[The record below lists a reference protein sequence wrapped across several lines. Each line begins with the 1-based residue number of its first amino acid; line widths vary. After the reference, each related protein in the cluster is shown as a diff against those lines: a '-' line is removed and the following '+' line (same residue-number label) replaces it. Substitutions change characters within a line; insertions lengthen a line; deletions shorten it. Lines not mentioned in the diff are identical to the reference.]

1 MNGISLSGREA
12 ILHPATMPGTI
23 VEKIFASHVV
33 TRNSEGKNVT
43 PTSGEIVECNVDL
56 LMMHEMLGDQI
67 ARVVREVGLE
77 KVWDPSKI
85 VTILDH
91 WVPAS
96 SEKVAVIHQEYRR
109 FVKQY
114 GIKNDLGMTAGVCH
128 VAVPESGFVK
138 PGMFIVGSD
147 SHTTT
152 YGALNCFSTGIGATD
167 ATVVL
172 AKGTNWFKVPET
184 IRVDLTGKLPALSTG
199 KDVALHMLGQFG
211 TEGLNYKSLEVGVQ
225 EPAALSMSGR
235 FTIGNLGIEMGAK
248 CVIFEPD
255 KVLEFWLA
263 EHGVIDYKTVSPDP
277 DTGYEREVAIAL
289 SRVEPLVAAPPSPSN
304 VKPASE
310 LAGKEVDQVF
320 IGSCTNGRLD
330 DLQLAAAVMK
340 GKKIHKRVRCIIIP
354 ASRAVYEGA
363 LKEGLIEQFV
373 RAGAIVEYP
382 TCGPCMGGH
391 MGLLGPGEVC
401 VSTSNRN
408 FPGRMGA
415 YDAEIYLASP
425 ATAMASAVHGRIT
438 DPREA

>member
-1 MNGISLSGREA
+1 
-12 ILHPATMPGTI
+12 MPGTI
-23 VEKIFASHVV
+23 VEKIFAKHVV
-33 TRNSEGKNVT
+33 NQEGENVT
-43 PTSGEIVECNVDL
+43 PVSGEIVECNVDL
-56 LMMHEMLGDQI
+56 LMLHEMLGDQI
-67 ARVVREVGLE
+67 TRVAREAGLQ

-85 VTILDH
+85 VTVLDH
-91 WVPAS
+91 WVPAP
-96 SEKVAVIHQEYRR
+96 SEKVATIHQEYRR
-109 FVKQY
+109 FVKQH
-114 GIKNDLGMTAGVCH
+114 GIKHDLGMTAGVCH

-184 IRVDLTGKLPALSTG
+184 VRVELVGKLPVLSTG
-199 KDVALHMLGQFG
+199 KDVALYMLKKFG
-211 TEGLNYKSLEVGVQ
+211 TDGLNYKSMEVGVKDTS
-225 EPAALSMSGR
+225 AVSISGR
-235 FTIGNLGIEMGAK
+235 FTIGNMGVEMGAK

-255 KVLEFWLA
+255 KALDSWLA
-263 EHGVIDYKTVSPDP
+263 EHDVSGYKTVSPDP
-277 DTGYEREVAIAL
+277 GAAYESKVAIDL
-289 SRVEPLVAAPPSPSN
+289 SGVEPLVAAPPSPSN
-304 VKPASE
+304 VKLASE

-330 DLQLAAAVMK
+330 DLQLAARILN
-340 GKKIHKRVRCIIIP
+340 GKKIHDRVRCIIIP
-354 ASRAVYEGA
+354 ASRKVYESA
-363 LKEGLIEQFV
+363 LKEGLIEQFIK
-373 RAGAIVEYP
+373 AGAIVEYP

-415 YDAEIYLASP
+415 NDAEIYLASP
-425 ATAMASAVHGRIT
+425 ATAMASAVHGKIT
-438 DPREA
+438 DPREG

>member
-1 MNGISLSGREA
+1 
-12 ILHPATMPGTI
+12 MPRTI
-23 VEKIFASHVV
+23 VEKIFERHAAKGTAV
-33 TRNSEGKNVT
+33 
-43 PTSGEIVECNVDL
+43 PGEIVECNVDL

-67 ARVVREVGLE
+67 ARVAREAGLK

-96 SEKVAVIHQEYRR
+96 TERVAMIHQEYRR

-167 ATVVL
+167 ATIVL
-172 AKGTNWFKVPET
+172 AKGTNWFRVPES
-184 IRVDLTGKLPALSTG
+184 IHIELEGKLPAFSTG
-199 KDVALHMLGQFG
+199 KDVALHLLGKFG
-211 TEGLNYKSLEVGVQ
+211 TDGLNYKAMEVGVK
-225 EPAALSMSGR
+225 ETTSASVSAR
-235 FTIGNLGIEMGAK
+235 FTIGNMGVEMGAK

-255 KVLEFWLA
+255 NELDAWLA
-263 EHGVIDYKTVSPDP
+263 DHGVAGYKTVPPDP
-277 DTGYEREVAIAL
+277 GAAYESKEAVDL
-289 SRVEPLVAAPPSPSN
+289 TVVEPLIAAPPSPSN

-320 IGSCTNGRLD
+320 IGTCTNGRLE
-330 DLQLAAAVMK
+330 DLQLAAKILK
-340 GKKIHKRVRCIIIP
+340 GKKIHKQVRCIIIP
-354 ASRAVYEGA
+354 ASRQAYEGA
-363 LKEGLIEQFV
+363 LEEGLIGQFV
-373 RAGAIVEYP
+373 KAGAIVEYP

-415 YDAEIYLASP
+415 IDAEIYLASP
-425 ATAMASAVHGRIT
+425 ATAMATAIHGRIT
-438 DPREA
+438 DPRGA

>member
-1 MNGISLSGREA
+1 MKGISLSGRET
-12 ILHPATMPGTI
+12 ILQPATMPGTI
-23 VEKIFASHVV
+23 VEKIFASHAVK
-33 TRNSEGKNVT
+33 GT
-43 PTSGEIVECNVDL
+43 PVIGEIVECKVDL
-56 LMMHEMLGDQI
+56 LMMHEMLGDQVARI
-67 ARVVREVGLE
+67 AREAGLE
-77 KVWDPSKI
+77 NVWDSSKI

-91 WVPAS
+91 WIPAP
-96 SEKVAVIHQEYRR
+96 SEKVAMIHQEYRR
-109 FVKQY
+109 FVKRH
-114 GIKNDLGMTAGVCH
+114 GIKHDLGMTAGVCH
-128 VAVPESGFVK
+128 VAVPDSGLVK

-167 ATVVL
+167 STVVL

-184 IRVDLTGKLPALSTG
+184 IRVDLVGRLPTLSTG
-199 KDVALHMLGQFG
+199 KDVALQMLGQFG
-211 TEGLNYKSLEVGVQ
+211 TEGLNYKSLEIGLK
-225 EPAALSMSGR
+225 EPASLPMSGR
-235 FTIGNLGIEMGAK
+235 FTIGNLGVEMGAK

-255 KVLEFWLA
+255 KLLDAWLI
-263 EHGVIDYKTVSPDP
+263 EHVTSDYKTVYPDP
-277 DTGYEREVAIAL
+277 GAAYERKLAIDL
-289 SRVEPLVAAPPSPSN
+289 PRVEPLVAAPPSPSN

-330 DLQLAAAVMK
+330 DLQLAAKVLK
-340 GKKIHKRVRCIIIP
+340 NKKIHDRVRCIIIP

-373 RAGAIVEYP
+373 KAGAIVEYP

-415 YDAEIYLASP
+415 FDAEIYLASP
-425 ATAMASAVHGRIT
+425 ATAMASAVHGKII

>member
-1 MNGISLSGREA
+1 
-12 ILHPATMPGTI
+12 
-23 VEKIFASHVV
+23 
-33 TRNSEGKNVT
+33 
-43 PTSGEIVECNVDL
+43 
-56 LMMHEMLGDQI
+56 MLGDQI
-67 ARVVREVGLE
+67 ARIAREAGLK

-85 VTILDH
+85 VTVLDH

-96 SEKVAVIHQEYRR
+96 SEKVAIIHQEYRR
-109 FVKQY
+109 FVKQH
-114 GIKNDLGMTAGVCH
+114 GIKHDLGMTAGVCH
-128 VAVPESGFVK
+128 VAVPESGFVR

-184 IRVDLTGKLPALSTG
+184 IRVELTGKLPQLSTG
-199 KDVALHMLGQFG
+199 KDVALHLLGEFG
-211 TEGLNYKSLEVGVQ
+211 TDGLNYKSMEVSVK
-225 EPAALSMSGR
+225 EPPSVSVSSR
-235 FTIGNLGIEMGAK
+235 FTIGNMGVEMGSK

-255 KVLEFWLA
+255 KVLDGWLA
-263 EHGVIDYKTVSPDP
+263 EHGVSGYKTVSPDP
-277 DTGYEREVAIAL
+277 GATYEKTVAVDL
-289 SRVEPLVAAPPSPSN
+289 PSVEPLVAAPPSPSN
-304 VKPASE
+304 VKPVSE
-310 LAGKEVDQVF
+310 VAGKEVDQVF

-330 DLQLAAAVMK
+330 DLQLAAK
-340 GKKIHKRVRCIIIP
+340 ILKDKKIHDRVRCIIIP

-373 RAGAIVEYP
+373 KAGAIVEYP

-415 YDAEIYLASP
+415 NDAEIYLASP

-438 DPREA
+438 DPRGA

>member
-1 MNGISLSGREA
+1 MKGINLIGREA
-12 ILHPATMPGTI
+12 ILQPATMPGTI
-23 VEKIFASHVV
+23 VEKIFASHAAKGTPV
-33 TRNSEGKNVT
+33 T
-43 PTSGEIVECNVDL
+43 GEIVECNVDL

-67 ARVVREVGLE
+67 TRIAREAGLE

-85 VTILDH
+85 VTVLDH

-96 SEKVAVIHQEYRR
+96 SEKVAAIHQEYRR
-109 FVKQY
+109 FVKQH
-114 GIKNDLGMTAGVCH
+114 GIKHDLGMTAGVCH
-128 VAVPESGFVK
+128 VVLPESGFVK

-184 IRVDLTGKLPALSTG
+184 IRVELVGKMPQLSTG
-199 KDVALHMLGQFG
+199 KDIALYLLGKFG
-211 TEGLNYKSLEVGVQ
+211 TDGLNYKAMEVVVK
-225 EPAALSMSGR
+225 ELASVSISGR
-235 FTIGNLGIEMGAK
+235 FTIGNMGVEMGAK

-255 KVLEFWLA
+255 KALDAWLA
-263 EHGVIDYKTVSPDP
+263 EHDVSGYKTVSPDP
-277 DTGYEREVAIAL
+277 GALYEKKEVVDL
-289 SRVEPLVAAPPSPSN
+289 SSIEPLVAAPPSPSN
-304 VKPASE
+304 VKPVRE

-330 DLQLAAAVMK
+330 DLQLAAK
-340 GKKIHKRVRCIIIP
+340 ILKSKKIHDRVRCIIIP
-354 ASRAVYEGA
+354 ASRAVYESA
-363 LKEGLIEQFV
+363 LKEGLIEQFIK
-373 RAGAIVEYP
+373 AGAIVEYP

-401 VSTSNRN
+401 LSTSNRN

-415 YDAEIYLASP
+415 NDAEIYLASP
-425 ATAMASAVHGRIT
+425 ATAMATAVHGKIT